1 MLDTQNFFLMHKLTE
16 LFDSFFSTIQ
26 SLDISTVCYL
36 YEFDL
41 FKILFVNYII
51 NNFFLCV
58 SKLFHLEY
66 YFPAHL
72 YCHK

>member
-1 MLDTQNFFLMHKLTE
+1 MLDTQNFFLMHKITE

-41 FKILFVNYII
+41 F
-51 NNFFLCV
+51 
-58 SKLFHLEY
+58 
-66 YFPAHL
+66 
-72 YCHK
+72 